1 MHLAS
6 LGLDS
11 AGPPA
16 VGTINVRGLFRRHVT
31 GPGRLNHAAQ
41 LLANIVSRQFDLIVV
56 RRPFTLLHG
65 LQLSRDLG
73 SFF

>member
-11 AGPPA
+11 AGLPA
-16 VGTINVRGLFRRHVT
+16 SGTVDVRGLFRRHVT

-41 LLANIVSRQFDLIVV
+41 LLTDVVRRQLDLIVV
-56 RRPFTLLHG
+56 RRPFSLLHG
-65 LQLSRDLG
+65 L
-73 SFF
+73 